1 MSTEFKR
8 LQKLAG
14 LIKEDY
20 STMKLKSN
28 IDQKWVEKEDMIE
41 DMTQWMDA
49 LYEVGGE
56 DLYYDIV
63 ESLKKLINS
72 HKPS

>member
-14 LIKEDY
+14 LIREDY